1 MQEIRK
7 IIEVVPKKSQATE
20 VISWDFYYAVP
31 KNTITMYFSRH
42 IHPLEQIVIT
52 KLPECK

>member
-7 IIEVVPKKSQATE
+7 IIEVFPKKSQAIE

-31 KNTITMYFSRH
+31 KNAITMYLSRH